1 MAFNQ
6 LKDLIVNG
14 NRLVVGYGFQKQ
26 ELAKEIEAAS
36 NPSYQ
41 LDMLP
46 EQELIL
52 CNPNLKLQNN
62 APVETV
68 NVSTLQNNVDSPNLI
83 PLISNSDLLVP
94 KSSKSVTDD
103 SNSSTL
109 IISNSNLITSDNS
122 LNYEKNKATILN
134 ITGQKLD
141 TESSNSNI
149 DKANV
154 LFVSN
159 LHPSAT
165 LDDLKGL
172 SKRIQNAFFEEN
184 QGLR

>member
-1 MAFNQ
+1 M
-6 LKDLIVNG
+6 KDLIVNG
-14 NRLVVGYGFQKQ
+14 KRLVVGYGFQKQ

-36 NPSYQ
+36 NQSYQ
-41 LDMLP
+41 LDKLP
-46 EQELIL
+46 EQESIL
-52 CNPNLKLQNN
+52 GDSNLKLQKN
-62 APVETV
+62 ALVETV
-68 NVSTLQNNVDSPNLI
+68 NVSTLQTNVDASNLI
-83 PLISNSDLLVP
+83 PLISNSDLLVS

-103 SNSSTL
+103 PNPSTL
-109 IISNSNLITSDNS
+109 MISNSNLITSVNS
-122 LNYEKNKATILN
+122 LNCEATTLN
-134 ITGQKLD
+134 TTCQKLN
-141 TESSNSNI
+141 TESSDSNI